1 VKTQRI
7 RAWAFFLAK
16 YAISFGLLGY
26 LAWQAWS
33 DESLRDLQGRSLNWG
48 ALLAAFSIGLASTA
62 LTFVRWRMLV
72 TALGIPFR
80 LRDAVALGFIGHLFT
95 FFTVGVVGGDVVKA
109 YYIARHRPDRKA
121 EAVATVILDRVA
133 GLLALF
139 YVALFGYAY
148 LLLFEPVDVDSKT
161 FKILHTIGLTSFV
174 VCVVATIGIA
184 AATATPLLSHRA
196 LDLVERIPLVGKTA
210 LDLLGALRT
219 YRSKPGVGLAVT
231 ALSMGTHLG
240 FAAAVWATA
249 AGLSFH
255 KHTFLEHVIVV
266 PAAML
271 ANSVPLPAGLGA
283 FEAALA
289 YLYRAF
295 GGAGVSSREG
305 IVVAFAYRI
314 MTILYAFIGVYY
326 YLARRRQ
333 VDSLLHQAD
342 EAKQDLH
349 LDPEEVEA
357 IERHAAEESSEG
369 R

>member
-1 VKTQRI
+1 MKSHRI
-7 RAWAFFLAK
+7 RAWAIFLAK
-16 YAISFGLLGY
+16 YAVSFGLLGY

-48 ALLAAFSIGLASTA
+48 ALLGAFLIGLASTA

-72 TALGIPFR
+72 TALDIPFR
-80 LRDAVALGFIGHLFT
+80 VRDAVALGFIGHLFT

-109 YYIARHRPDRKA
+109 FYIAQHRPDRKA

-148 LLLFEPVDVDSKT
+148 LLWIDPTKSGAAELQV
-161 FKILHTIGLTSFV
+161 LHTIGVTSLA
-174 VCVVATIGIA
+174 VCVVATLAILA
-184 AATATPLLSHRA
+184 AVATPVLSHRL
-196 LDLVERIPLVGKTA
+196 LDRVEHVPFVGRTA
-210 LDLLGALRT
+210 LDLLGAVRT

-231 ALSMGTHLG
+231 AISMITHLG
-240 FAAAVWATA
+240 FATAVWMTA
-249 AGLSFH
+249 IGLSFRN
-255 KHTFLEHVIVV
+255 HTFLEHVIVV

-271 ANSVPLPAGLGA
+271 ANCVPLPAGLGA

-295 GGAGVSSREG
+295 GGAGVNSREG
-305 IVVAFAYRI
+305 IVVAFAYRL
-314 MTILYAFIGVYY
+314 MTILYALIGVYF

-342 EAKQDLH
+342 DAEQDLH
-349 LDPEEVEA
+349 LDPDEVEE
-357 IERHAAEESSEG
+357 IERHAAEEAPD
-369 R
+369 RQ

>member
-1 VKTQRI
+1 
-7 RAWAFFLAK
+7 
-16 YAISFGLLGY
+16 
-26 LAWQAWS
+26 
-33 DESLRDLQGRSLNWG
+33 
-48 ALLAAFSIGLASTA
+48 
-62 LTFVRWRMLV
+62 MLV

-80 LRDAVALGFIGHLFT
+80 LRDALALGFIGHLFT

-109 YYIARHRPDRKA
+109 FYIARHRPDRKA

-148 LLLFEPVDVDSKT
+148 LLWIEPTKT
-161 FKILHTIGLTSFV
+161 DAATFQALHTIGLVSLV
-174 VCVVATIGIA
+174 VCVVATLAILA
-184 AATATPLLSHRA
+184 AVATPVLSHRA
-196 LDLVERIPLVGKTA
+196 LDRVEHVPLVGRTA
-210 LDLLGALRT
+210 LDLLGAVRT
-219 YRSKPGVGLAVT
+219 YRSKPGIGLAVT
-231 ALSMGTHLG
+231 ALSMATHLG
-240 FAAAVWATA
+240 FAASVWATA
-249 AGLSFH
+249 VGLSFGR
-255 KHTFLEHVIVV
+255 HTFIEHLIVV

-289 YLYRAF
+289 YLYQAF

-314 MTILYAFIGVYY
+314 MTILYAFIGVYC

-342 EAKQDLH
+342 DAKQDLH
-349 LDPEEVEA
+349 LDPDEVEA
-357 IERHAAEESSEG
+357 IERHAAEETSDG